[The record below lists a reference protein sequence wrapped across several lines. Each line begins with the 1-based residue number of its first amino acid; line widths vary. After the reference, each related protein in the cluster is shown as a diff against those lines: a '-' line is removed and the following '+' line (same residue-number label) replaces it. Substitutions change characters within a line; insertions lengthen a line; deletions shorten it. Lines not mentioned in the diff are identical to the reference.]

1 MIKRDKKS
9 RARKVNTVAF
19 GRCLP
24 KSIRVDKF
32 NEELFDDQY
41 GINCP
46 EDVQSLKIVF
56 DAILHLSS
64 TRQLVEYLIKN
75 PELPRSKFL
84 VDSGMFKEGK
94 LRSMQ
99 MSEKPLWSYFY

>member
-1 MIKRDKKS
+1 M

-41 GINCP
+41 NINCP
-46 EDVQSLKIVF
+46 EDLQSLKIVF
-56 DAILHLSS
+56 DSILHLSS
-64 TRQLVEYLIKN
+64 TRQLVEYLKKN

-84 VDSGMFKEGK
+84 VDSGMFKDTK
-94 LRSMQ
+94 LGSVQ